1 MPGESSPPSR
11 SYPGSYRRPRA
22 LVPTLV
28 VLAVLFILF
37 QFFTG
42 IWTDVLWYRSVGFS
56 QVFTTQLTT
65 RLILFFLF
73 GLLMAGAIVA
83 NVLIAYRVRPTFRGS
98 SMEQQSLDRY
108 RMAIDPYRKLIVGGV
123 AVFLG
128 LIAGSSAS
136 GEWRTWLQWRNATS
150 FGVQDPQFH
159 RDISFYVFTY
169 PWLRFLLGFLFA
181 IVIRSLI
188 SAAVTHYLYGGIRTQ
203 GPGDRVSTA
212 AQAHLSVLLG
222 LFVLLKAVAYW
233 LDRYGLA
240 IHGDDRFR
248 GWTGLRYT
256 DANAMLPAK
265 TILAVIAFICAVL
278 FFANLVRRTW
288 LLPGIGFGLLVL
300 CAILIGGVCPVV
312 VEQFKVMPS
321 ERDLEQPFIDRN
333 IMATRQAYGIDD
345 AEVQDYNAKTNLTA
359 EQLQADTES
368 TASVRLL
375 DPAIISPTFQQ
386 LQQVRGFY
394 GFPPSLDV
402 DRYEINGK
410 LEDSVVSVR
419 ELNLSGVP
427 SDQRGWIND
436 HLVYTHGFGM
446 VTALGN
452 TSDTA
457 GRPIFT
463 EENIPPTGKLPDYE
477 PRIYFGEQS
486 PNYSIVG
493 APEGRGATEPDY
505 PEDTSGTG
513 QRNTTYQGDGGV
525 RLGNSFNKLLY
536 SVKFRE
542 MKIFLSSDVNP
553 DSRILYFR
561 QPRERIERVA
571 PWLTLDSDAYPAVVD
586 GRILWIVDG
595 YTTTSGYPYS
605 ARTTLGEATTDT
617 LTTSQRAVI
626 APQNQVNYIRNSVKA
641 TVDAFDGTV
650 TLYAWDES
658 DPVLRTWMKAFPDSV
673 RPRADISQDLMAH
686 LRYPQDLFKVQRDLL
701 SHYHVTDPGSF
712 FSGQDFW
719 RVPTD
724 PTTGSDT
731 GRDQP
736 PYYLTIKMPGQEQ
749 GAFSLTST
757 LVPVNR
763 VNLAAFMAV
772 DANPGADYGK
782 IRVLQLPRNTAI
794 PGPGQAQNSFRA
806 DPTIT
811 SALSLLTRGGQ
822 SIVEFG
828 NLLTLPV
835 GGGLLYVEPVY
846 VKAASGTS
854 FPLLQKVIV
863 GFGDKVAM
871 ANTLDDALSA
881 LFTGESPT
889 GPPPEEE
896 PGGPTSPPPTPPPGA
911 GGNVSP
917 ELADAL
923 ADAQAAYA
931 AAQAALAQNP
941 PDWAAFGQA
950 QDDLREALDRAARLS
965 GASAGSAP
973 PATPTGT
980 SSPPT

>member
-1 MPGESSPPSR
+1 M
-11 SYPGSYRRPRA
+11 
-22 LVPTLV
+22 PTLV

-83 NVLIAYRVRPTFRGS
+83 NVLIGYRVRPTFRGS
-98 SMEQQSLDRY
+98 SLEQQSLDRY

-181 IVIRSLI
+181 IVILSLI
-188 SAAVTHYLYGGIRTQ
+188 AAAVTHYLYGGIRTQ

-240 IHGDDRFR
+240 IHGDERFR

-300 CAILIGGVCPVV
+300 CAILIGGVYPAVV
-312 VEQFKVMPS
+312 QQFKVKPS
-321 ERDLEQPFIDRN
+321 ERDLESPFIARN
-333 IMATRQAYGIDD
+333 IVATRQAYGIDN
-345 AEVQDYNAKTNLTA
+345 AEVQDYNASTNLTQA
-359 EQLQADTES
+359 QLRDDTES

-386 LQQVRGFY
+386 LQQVRGYY

-402 DRYEINGK
+402 DRYRIDGK
-410 LEDSVVSVR
+410 LQDSVVSVR

-452 TSDTA
+452 TRDSA

-463 EENIPPTGKLPDYE
+463 ESNIPPTGDLGTYE

-493 APEGRGATEPDY
+493 APAGRADTELDY
-505 PEDTSGTG
+505 PDDTSGTG

-525 RLGNSFNKLLY
+525 RLGNWFNKLLY
-536 SVKFRE
+536 AVKFRE

-571 PWLTLDSDAYPAVVD
+571 PWLTLDSDAYPAVVN
-586 GRILWIVDG
+586 GRVLWIVDG

-605 ARTTLGEATTDT
+605 ARTTLGEATQDT

-650 TLYAWDES
+650 TLYAWDEG

-673 RPRADISQDLMAH
+673 RPRSEITPDLMAH
-686 LRYPQDLFKVQRDLL
+686 LRYPQDLFKVQRDLI

-724 PTTGSDT
+724 PTLGADT

-736 PYYLTIKMPGQEQ
+736 PYYLTIKMPGQTE

-772 DANPGADYGK
+772 DATPGEDYGK

-794 PGPGQAQNSFRA
+794 PGPGQAQNSFRS

-871 ANTLDDALSA
+871 ANTLDDALAA
-881 LFTGESPT
+881 LFTGEGPT
-889 GPPPEEE
+889 QPPPEEPGTPTTPPTQP
-896 PGGPTSPPPTPPPGA
+896 PGG
-911 GGNVSP
+911 GGTISP
-917 ELADAL
+917 ELAAAL
-923 ADAQAAYA
+923 QDAQQAYA
-931 AAQAALAQNP
+931 AGQAALAQNP

-950 QDDLREALDRAARLS
+950 QNELRQALDRIAQLS
-965 GASAGSAP
+965 GAGGSAP
-973 PATPTGT
+973 PATPTG
-980 SSPPT
+980 SASPPT

>member
-1 MPGESSPPSR
+1 M
-11 SYPGSYRRPRA
+11 
-22 LVPTLV
+22 PTLV

-42 IWTDVLWYRSVGFS
+42 VWTDVLWYRSVGFS

-98 SMEQQSLDRY
+98 SLEQQSLDRY
-108 RMAIDPYRKLIVGGV
+108 RMAIDPYRKLIVGGI
-123 AVFLG
+123 AIFLG

-181 IVIRSLI
+181 IVILSLI
-188 SAAVTHYLYGGIRTQ
+188 SAAVTHYLYSGIRTQ

-240 IHGDDRFR
+240 IHGDERFR

-300 CAILIGGVCPVV
+300 CAILIGGVYPAIVQ
-312 VEQFKVMPS
+312 QFQVKPS
-321 ERDLEQPFIDRN
+321 ERNLEAPFIARN
-333 IMATRQAYGIDD
+333 IVATRQAYGIDN
-345 AEVQDYNAKTNLTA
+345 AEVQDYNAKTNLTEA
-359 EQLQADTES
+359 QLQEDTES

-402 DRYEINGK
+402 DRYQIDGK

-452 TSDTA
+452 TRDTA

-463 EENIPPTGKLPDYE
+463 EEDIPPTGDLGDYE

-493 APEGRGATEPDY
+493 APAGRSDTELDY
-505 PEDTSGTG
+505 PDDTSGTG

-525 RLGNSFNKLLY
+525 RLGNWFNKLLY

-542 MKIFLSSDVNP
+542 LKIFLSSDVNP

-571 PWLTLDSDAYPAVVD
+571 PWLTLDSDAYPAVVG
-586 GRILWIVDG
+586 GRIVWIVDG

-641 TVDAFDGTV
+641 TVDAYDGTV
-650 TLYAWDES
+650 TLYAWEEA

-673 RPRADISQDLMAH
+673 RPKSDISPELMAH
-686 LRYPQDLFKVQRDLL
+686 LRYPQDLFKVQRDLI

-724 PTTGSDT
+724 PTLGADT

-736 PYYLTIKMPGQEQ
+736 PYYLTIKMPGQTE

-772 DANPGADYGK
+772 DATPGEDYGK

-871 ANTLDDALSA
+871 ANTLPEALGA
-881 LFTGESPT
+881 LFTGEAPT
-889 GPPPEEE
+889 QPPPEEPGTPTTPPTRP
-896 PGGPTSPPPTPPPGA
+896 PGG
-911 GGNVSP
+911 GGTISP
-917 ELADAL
+917 ELATAL
-923 ADAQAAYA
+923 QDAQDAYA

-941 PDWAAFGQA
+941 PDWAAFGRA
-950 QDDLREALDRAARLS
+950 QDALRDALDRAARLS
-965 GASAGSAP
+965 GAGASAP
-973 PATPTGT
+973 TSTPTGT
-980 SSPPT
+980 SPPAT

>member
-1 MPGESSPPSR
+1 M
-11 SYPGSYRRPRA
+11 
-22 LVPTLV
+22 
-28 VLAVLFILF
+28 
-37 QFFTG
+37 
-42 IWTDVLWYRSVGFS
+42 
-56 QVFTTQLTT
+56 
-65 RLILFFLF
+65 
-73 GLLMAGAIVA
+73 
-83 NVLIAYRVRPTFRGS
+83 
-98 SMEQQSLDRY
+98 
-108 RMAIDPYRKLIVGGV
+108 
-123 AVFLG
+123 
-128 LIAGSSAS
+128 
-136 GEWRTWLQWRNATS
+136 
-150 FGVQDPQFH
+150 
-159 RDISFYVFTY
+159 
-169 PWLRFLLGFLFA
+169 
-181 IVIRSLI
+181 
-188 SAAVTHYLYGGIRTQ
+188 
-203 GPGDRVSTA
+203 
-212 AQAHLSVLLG
+212 
-222 LFVLLKAVAYW
+222 
-233 LDRYGLA
+233 
-240 IHGDDRFR
+240 
-248 GWTGLRYT
+248 
-256 DANAMLPAK
+256 
-265 TILAVIAFICAVL
+265 
-278 FFANLVRRTW
+278 
-288 LLPGIGFGLLVL
+288 
-300 CAILIGGVCPVV
+300 
-312 VEQFKVMPS
+312 
-321 ERDLEQPFIDRN
+321 
-333 IMATRQAYGIDD
+333 
-345 AEVQDYNAKTNLTA
+345 
-359 EQLQADTES
+359 
-368 TASVRLL
+368 L

-402 DRYEINGK
+402 DRYEIDKK
-410 LEDSVVSVR
+410 LQDSVVSVR
-419 ELNLSGVP
+419 ELDLSGVP
-427 SDQRGWIND
+427 ADQRGWIND

-446 VTALGN
+446 VSALG
-452 TSDTA
+452 TTRDAA

-463 EENIPPTGKLPDYE
+463 ESNIPPTGDLGRYE

-493 APEGRGATEPDY
+493 APEGRPDTELDY
-505 PEDTSGTG
+505 PDDTSGTG
-513 QRNTTYQGDGGV
+513 QRNTTYTGDGGV

-536 SVKFRE
+536 AVKFRE

-553 DSRILYFR
+553 ESQILYFR

-571 PWLTLDSDAYPAVVD
+571 PWLTLDSDAYPAVVN

-605 ARTTLGEATTDT
+605 ARTTLGEATRDT
-617 LTTSQRAVI
+617 LTTAQRAVI

-641 TVDAFDGTV
+641 TVDAYDGTV
-650 TLYAWDES
+650 TLYAWDET

-673 RPRADISQDLMAH
+673 RPRTEISDPLMAH
-686 LRYPQDLFKVQRDLL
+686 LRYPQDLFKVQRDLI

-719 RVPTD
+719 RVPED
-724 PTTGSDT
+724 PTSAAGA

-772 DANPGADYGK
+772 DATPGADYGK

-806 DPTIT
+806 DPDIT

-822 SIVEFG
+822 STVEFG

-871 ANTLDDALSA
+871 ANTLPDALAA
-881 LFTGESPT
+881 LFTGEAPT
-889 GPPPEEE
+889 EPPPETPPGDE
-896 PGGPTSPPPTPPPGA
+896 PTSPPTSPPPGS
-911 GGNVSP
+911 GGTITP

-931 AAQAALAQNP
+931 AAQAALTQNP
-941 PDWAAFGQA
+941 PNWTAFGQA
-950 QDDLREALDRAARLS
+950 QADLQAALDRAARLTQGS
-965 GASAGSAP
+965 GTSP
-973 PATPTGT
+973 PASPTSTPAA
-980 SSPPT
+980 